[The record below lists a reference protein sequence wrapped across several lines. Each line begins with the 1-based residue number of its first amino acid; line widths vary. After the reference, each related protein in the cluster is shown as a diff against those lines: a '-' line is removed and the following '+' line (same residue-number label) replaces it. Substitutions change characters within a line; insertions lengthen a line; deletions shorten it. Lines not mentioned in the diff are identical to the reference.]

1 MKVKFCFISSFRKGD
16 KALLCLN
23 FAMTLVLSFILNL
36 TAVGGNNIIND
47 LQQVTVR
54 GTVTD
59 GTTGDPMA
67 GVNVVVTGTTTGT
80 ITDASG
86 AFTLEV
92 PNASVTLHLSFIGY
106 VSQTVPLGGRT
117 TISVV
122 MQTELSQLS
131 EVVVV
136 GYGTQARKDL
146 TGSITSVNAERL
158 LDKPAFNVAEAISG
172 KIAGVKIITAG
183 GQPGGGSVYI
193 RVRGTN
199 SISTNNNP
207 LFVVDGIVGVANAL
221 QILNPNDIQSIDV
234 LKDASAT
241 AIYGARGSNGVI
253 IITTKRGLAGAM
265 QVEYNGNYTRG
276 HRQKDFVYNNAEQFL
291 YVLEQSW
298 RNIKKYSTSQSWS
311 MCPNATLLPA
321 GYSSNTTYSD
331 FPHLFEKVPAGSYSL
346 PLQGRDG
353 NYYRPR
359 FDTNWEDVTF
369 PPSNSTN
376 HNISIR
382 GGSDA
387 ARLGAFFGY
396 TLNDGLLL
404 NSYFNRFSG
413 KITGDFKLTKW
424 LDVSTQ
430 IGVSKNRNRT
440 NDQSFFSGGISRAAS
455 ESFPVIPKNY
465 PDDVSVYGAYAG
477 RYGENTDFPVGEADC
492 QSPWQ
497 VSNTVETLTLRS
509 QFTGDI
515 TLNFKITPD
524 LSFKSNFAI
533 DDNTS
538 KYNQYQGIRVSRATQ
553 GMAVINTAKS
563 FYWQNENYFTY
574 IKSFGDHSFTG
585 LLGLSW
591 SQYKWEN
598 DNMNNRWFFDD
609 FYGWHNIAVG
619 TYAKPSVSSGDG
631 MNTLN
636 SYFAR
641 ANYGYKGKYLF
652 TITGRI
658 DGSSKFGPN
667 SKYGFFPSGSFAW
680 NITEE
685 DFAKNITTLS
695 NLKFRVSVGQTGNQ
709 EIGSYVTQAFLS
721 SANIALGES
730 VYTGLYPSSMA
741 NPDLKWEKTTQYN
754 TGVDVG
760 VYRDRIRF
768 SIDAYYKLTTDMLL
782 SVPLSYSTT
791 VGSVQ
796 DNYGSVSNR
805 GLEVSLSTHTI
816 QRDHFNWYTDLTW
829 SANKNRIEKLGPTGA
844 DIRRNSWVG
853 GYNTILREG
862 EPIGCIFGLNR
873 LGTYSTQEVS
883 LAARYGFSPGDVK
896 YEDRDNDG
904 MISFYTDGDI
914 LGCTLP
920 KWDMDFTN
928 TFDYRSFDASIS
940 LRVSYG
946 AKKENRTNH
955 SGEDRQ
961 VMDNSKNRV
970 LDAWRPD
977 HQNTMIGQVRPGM
990 GGSYYQTYP
999 DTWWVEDA
1007 SFIRGE
1013 GATIG
1018 YTFSKKVLGIN
1029 RLRVYA
1035 NAKNF
1040 FVLTKYSGYD
1050 PEGSDNDN
1058 MGDSLVPGMDFYM
1071 YPRPT
1076 EYTFGVNVIF

>member
-1 MKVKFCFISSFRKGD
+1 
-16 KALLCLN
+16 
-23 FAMTLVLSFILNL
+23 MTLVLSFILNL

-598 DNMNNRWFFDD
+598 DNMK
-609 FYGWHNIAVG
+609 
-619 TYAKPSVSSGDG
+619 T
-631 MNTLN
+631 
-636 SYFAR
+636 
-641 ANYGYKGKYLF
+641 
-652 TITGRI
+652 
-658 DGSSKFGPN
+658 DGS
-667 SKYGFFPSGSFAW
+667 
-680 NITEE
+680 
-685 DFAKNITTLS
+685 L
-695 NLKFRVSVGQTGNQ
+695 
-709 EIGSYVTQAFLS
+709 
-721 SANIALGES
+721 
-730 VYTGLYPSSMA
+730 
-741 NPDLKWEKTTQYN
+741 
-754 TGVDVG
+754 
-760 VYRDRIRF
+760 
-768 SIDAYYKLTTDMLL
+768 
-782 SVPLSYSTT
+782 
-791 VGSVQ
+791 
-796 DNYGSVSNR
+796 
-805 GLEVSLSTHTI
+805 
-816 QRDHFNWYTDLTW
+816 
-829 SANKNRIEKLGPTGA
+829 
-844 DIRRNSWVG
+844 
-853 GYNTILREG
+853 
-862 EPIGCIFGLNR
+862 
-873 LGTYSTQEVS
+873 
-883 LAARYGFSPGDVK
+883 
-896 YEDRDNDG
+896 
-904 MISFYTDGDI
+904 MISTDGI
-914 LGCTLP
+914 
-920 KWDMDFTN
+920 
-928 TFDYRSFDASIS
+928 I
-940 LRVSYG
+940 
-946 AKKENRTNH
+946 
-955 SGEDRQ
+955 
-961 VMDNSKNRV
+961 
-970 LDAWRPD
+970 
-977 HQNTMIGQVRPGM
+977 
-990 GGSYYQTYP
+990 
-999 DTWWVEDA
+999 
-1007 SFIRGE
+1007 
-1013 GATIG
+1013 
-1018 YTFSKKVLGIN
+1018 
-1029 RLRVYA
+1029 
-1035 NAKNF
+1035 
-1040 FVLTKYSGYD
+1040 
-1050 PEGSDNDN
+1050 
-1058 MGDSLVPGMDFYM
+1058 
-1071 YPRPT
+1071 
-1076 EYTFGVNVIF
+1076 